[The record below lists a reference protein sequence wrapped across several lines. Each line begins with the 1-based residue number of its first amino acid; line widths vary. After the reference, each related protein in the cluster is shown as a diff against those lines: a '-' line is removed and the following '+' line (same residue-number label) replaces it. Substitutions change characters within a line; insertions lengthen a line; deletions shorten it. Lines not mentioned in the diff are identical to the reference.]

1 MPIYFSEH
9 EVVLPGQLLSDN
21 GKRSGEGTYTLG
33 GKIYAAQIGFA
44 TIKNNKVTVIAF
56 KAAYK
61 PMPGDR
67 VIGIISD
74 VRPNGFEVDLGR
86 HLTGIIRIP
95 DREEVKSMKLKVGD
109 VVYVKIRESGLSG
122 VIIDRGSRIR
132 KIESG
137 LLIQLHPSKIPRLVG
152 RRGSMINAIKK
163 LTGCDILV
171 GKNGY
176 VVVNGPSP
184 ESEFAAMK
192 AIRMIEREAHTSG
205 LTERIERYLRELL
218 GK

>member
-21 GKRSGEGTYTLG
+21 GKRSGDGTYTLG

-152 RRGSMINAIKK
+152 RRGSMINVIKK